1 MSTMNISLPESMK
14 QYVEQRTVDGEYST
28 ASEYI
33 RELIRS
39 DHDKHALLAKIF
51 QGMESPMLAEDTF
64 DYLRTLRGATGERG

>member
-1 MSTMNISLPESMK
+1 MNISLPESMK

-39 DHDKHALLAKIF
+39 DHDKHALRAKIF

-64 DYLRTLRGATGERG
+64 DYLRTLRGATGERA